1 MVRRRAFESL
11 VVTTA
16 LTLSVWA
23 ADPATASPEKRLSM
37 LEAESGG
44 RLGVVALDTATG
56 RRLAHRADERFAMCS
71 TFKLCLAAAVLARVD
86 AGKES
91 LDRQISYS
99 AADLLD
105 YSPVTR
111 AHLKQHTLSVEAL
124 CKAAVEESDNAAANL
139 LLKGVGGPDGFTSYL
154 RSLGDTVTRLD
165 RNEPELNSNEP
176 GDPRDTTTPAA
187 MVETMRRLLLGDAL
201 SAPSRATLIGWMV
214 ACKTGTARIR
224 GGVPGDWRVG
234 DKTGTGVRGATNDIA
249 ILWPPGR
256 PPILVAAY
264 SSDSKKG
271 NAECS
276 ALLAE
281 VGTLVAQEFAGSKAG
296 PVAGGK

>member
-1 MVRRRAFESL
+1 MVRRRAFGSL
-11 VVTTA
+11 VLTMA
-16 LTLSVWA
+16 LMLSVRA
-23 ADPATASPEKRLSM
+23 ADPASPSPEERFSM
-37 LEAESGG
+37 LESQSGG
-44 RLGVVALDTATG
+44 RLGVVALDTGTG

-111 AHLKQHTLSVEAL
+111 AHLKQHALSVEAL

-139 LLKGVGGPDGFTSYL
+139 LFKSVAGPDGLTSFL
-154 RSLGDTVTRLD
+154 RGLGDTVTRLD
-165 RNEPELNSNEP
+165 RYEPELNSNEP

-187 MVETMRRLLLGDAL
+187 MVETMRRILLGDGL
-201 SAPSRATLIGWMV
+201 SVSSREKLIGWMV

-234 DKTGTGVRGATNDIA
+234 DKTGTGARGATNDIA

-276 ALLAE
+276 AVLAE
-281 VGTLVAQEFAGSKAG
+281 VGRLVALEFAGSKAG
-296 PVAGGK
+296 AGTGGK